1 MKKIALIALAASAAA
16 IATPAAAQTSATGT
30 VQVTG
35 TVAAKCTAITPITG
49 LITLN
54 ELAKADGTVEGTF
67 VNQTGTLTRSFTVKC
82 TGATPSI
89 SVSSDSLNN
98 ATDNTTLNGYTGRV
112 HYTSTLVA
120 DKATT
125 GVATAVYTSADLL
138 PVATTTNLG
147 APLKNAAN
155 NVRVTVSAGTTTN
168 ATDILKSGSYS
179 STISITVSPT

>member
-1 MKKIALIALAASAAA
+1 MKKIALVALAASAA
-16 IATPAAAQTSATGT
+16 IATPAAAQTSASGT

-35 TVAAKCTAITPITG
+35 TVAAKCTAIPPITG

-54 ELAKADGTVEGTF
+54 ELAKADGTLDGAFTS
-67 VNQTGTLTRSFTVKC
+67 QTGTLTRTFTVKC

-98 ATDNTTLNGYTGRV
+98 ATDNTTANGYTGRV

-120 DKATT
+120 DKATS
-125 GVATAVYTSADLL
+125 GVATAAYTSADTL
-138 PVATTTNLG
+138 PAATTTNLA
-147 APLKNAAN
+147 APLKNAAG

-168 ATDILKSGSYS
+168 PADILKSGSYS